1 MSRKSSFLCDRARQ
15 EFYYNHFFCKIILNL
30 QFLEIFLTIFPNGMH
45 GNIKNEVLQ
54 KVQKLHM
61 WKKKKHSAWRKKTIL
76 AETHEQIS

>member
-1 MSRKSSFLCDRARQ
+1 
-15 EFYYNHFFCKIILNL
+15 
-30 QFLEIFLTIFPNGMH
+30 MH